1 MSSDATIAILNHSL
15 DYLHA
20 LGVANIQL
28 RALEKLLSQRG
39 VGLTVSDT
47 AKNRIVELG
56 YDPAYGARPLKR
68 VILRELQD
76 PLADALLR
84 GRFPSGSVVAVD
96 FVNDR
101 FSFEARP

>member
-1 MSSDATIAILNHSL
+1 MTATKTEHHGPRVVLADDHTLL
-15 DYLHA
+15 
-20 LGVANIQL
+20 LG
-28 RALEKLLSQRG
+28 ALEKLLTQRG
-39 VGLTVSDT
+39 VGLTVSDA

-84 GRFPSGSVVAVD
+84 GRFPSGSVVEVD
-96 FVNDR
+96 FVNER
-101 FSFEARP
+101 FSFEARV